1 MTDALKIGTVSVM
14 PGEAQRGVIPIGGD
28 MYGRERGLPIIV
40 YRGVEDGPRLWISG
54 ATHGD
59 EPEGPYSINL
69 TVPHI
74 DPQKLKGVLVVVP
87 VMNIEAFMRGDRGDP
102 RDAFTY
108 DMNRIYPGKPD
119 GYATDRVAWA
129 HYEAVRGNCDLHI
142 AIHSGGDHSFL
153 DKTIFCAETPECLE
167 LAGAMGPE
175 WDLVN
180 ASGTGP
186 GSPASVLAGEGRG
199 AITVELG
206 GWCRMLTSDFH
217 QVGQDLSDAYLNVMR
232 HYGMIDG
239 KARYAGTWNRGH
251 QIALLADESGLWV
264 GEDIELRQPM
274 AKGTLLGRIYNLYG
288 DVIQEITA
296 PVDGQVFGLRFR
308 AMTRTGDWICFYAV
322 IDEVREN
329 LIP

>member
-1 MTDALKIGTVSVM
+1 LVLMPRGTQGAEA
-14 PGEAQRGVIPIGGD
+14 GEMVQVR
-28 MYGRERGLPIIV
+28 L
-40 YRGVEDGPRLWISG
+40 YRPKAE
-54 ATHGD
+54 
-59 EPEGPYSINL
+59 
-69 TVPHI
+69 
-74 DPQKLKGVLVVVP
+74 
-87 VMNIEAFMRGDRGDP
+87 
-102 RDAFTY
+102 
-108 DMNRIYPGKPD
+108 
-119 GYATDRVAWA
+119 
-129 HYEAVRGNCDLHI
+129 
-142 AIHSGGDHSFL
+142 L

-180 ASGTGP
+180 ASGTGL

-217 QVGQDLSDAYLNVMR
+217 RVGQDLADAYLNVMR
-232 HYGMIDG
+232 HYGMIEG
-239 KARYAGTWNRGH
+239 QVRYADKWYRGH

-274 AKGTLLGRIYNLYG
+274 ARGTVLGHIYNLYG
-288 DVIQEITA
+288 DVIQEVTA
-296 PVDGQVFGLRFR
+296 PEEGQVFGLRFR

-322 IDEVREN
+322 VDEVRDD

>member
-1 MTDALKIGTVSVM
+1 M
-14 PGEAQRGVIPIGGD
+14 
-28 MYGRERGLPIIV
+28 
-40 YRGVEDGPRLWISG
+40 
-54 ATHGD
+54 
-59 EPEGPYSINL
+59 
-69 TVPHI
+69 
-74 DPQKLKGVLVVVP
+74 VP

-129 HYEAVRGNCDLHI
+129 HYDAVRDNCDLHI

-217 QVGQDLSDAYLNVMR
+217 KVGQDLSDAYLNVMR
-232 HYGMIDG
+232 HYGMIEG
-239 KARYAGTWNRGH
+239 QAQYAGKWNRGH

-264 GEDIELRQPM
+264 GEDIEIPPAHGQRHGSGSYSQPVR
-274 AKGTLLGRIYNLYG
+274 GC
-288 DVIQEITA
+288 DPEVTA
-296 PVDGQVFGLRFR
+296 PEDGQVFGLRFR
-308 AMTRTGDWICFYAV
+308 AMTRTGDWICFFAV
-322 IDEVREN
+322 VDEVRDN